1 MMMSLGMFIFELSTV
16 PYQELQQ
23 QLAWRHASS
32 SRVGLRPARQF
43 IGVDDESINLSGVL
57 LPEVTG
63 GEPSLAELRQMG
75 DDGLDYVLIDGSGV
89 IYGQYVIESLN
100 MTKSLFF
107 QDGKARRIE
116 FQLALKR
123 VDDDVV
129 EQQSEAE

>member
-1 MMMSLGMFIFELSTV
+1 MMMSLGMFVFELATV

-43 IGVDDESINLSGVL
+43 IGPDDESVNLSGVL

-75 DDGLDYVLIDGSGV
+75 DDGLDYVLIDGAGV

-129 EQQSEAE
+129 EQSEEV